1 MSDIRNYLFSRV
13 RRDDYRGAHVAQH
26 NRLPFDKAASL
37 LSAIHGAVGEGDFPV
52 PPGDDKGVRRPGF
65 AAFYQL
71 VDEIAEN
78 LGQGTVNSVKKNHFP
93 DFARMGF
100 LERMGRDG
108 SVLSPED
115 RRPVCAARL
124 TATAAR
130 LALAQNPREKYRLYL
145 EAVERLIGP
154 KILDELFAI
163 LHEDFESVSVHEFML
178 VLSDPGVSR
187 TEKTALLKSHRRLSA
202 LHRVALRADIRAEC
216 ELLSAAAAD
225 KRGKRDYGNWHNQ
238 ALEIF
243 NLLNQTVY
251 FKTFKKTVLML
262 GFSDEA
268 LEFLAARSGAAK
280 ARALRWH
287 GIEERGEYDLHHIVP
302 LETAFSRK
310 TLGRVDDHRNLLCLR
325 KSAHRKIPTRNNLFV
340 QLDASAA
347 GGIFLTNP
355 FDAKPA
361 QMDVSGDV
369 LCETK
374 NLPEMVEYNRRLLN
388 ELE

>member
-1 MSDIRNYLFSRV
+1 MGDIRGYLFSRV

-37 LSAIHGAVGEGDFPV
+37 LSMIHRTVGEGDFPV
-52 PPGDDKGVRRPGF
+52 PPGDDRGARRPDC
-65 AAFYQL
+65 AAFYRL
-71 VDEIAEN
+71 VDKIAGQ

-100 LERMGRDG
+100 LERLGRDG

-115 RRPVCAARL
+115 RRPVFAARL
-124 TATAAR
+124 TPAAAR
-130 LALAQNPREKYRLYL
+130 LALAANPREKYRLYL
-145 EAVERLIGP
+145 DAVERLIGA

-178 VLSDPGVSR
+178 ALSDPRASR
-187 TEKTALLKSHRRLSA
+187 AEKVALLKSHRRLSA
-202 LHRVALRADIRAEC
+202 LQRVALRADVRREC
-216 ELLSAAAAD
+216 DRLSALAKD
-225 KRGKRDYGNWHNQ
+225 KRGKRDYGNWLNQ

-287 GIEERGEYDLHHIVP
+287 DIEERGEYDLHHIVP
-302 LETAFSRK
+302 LENAFSRR
-310 TLGRVDDHRNLLCLR
+310 TLERVDDHRNLLCLR
-325 KSAHRKIPTRNNLFV
+325 KSVHRRIPARNNLLV
-340 QLDASAA
+340 QLDAWES
-347 GGIFLTNP
+347 GEIFLTNP
-355 FDAKPA
+355 FGAKPER
-361 QMDVSGDV
+361 MNVSGDV
-369 LCETK
+369 LCK
-374 NLPEMVEYNRRLLN
+374 AGNLPEMVEYNRRLLN